1 MRYLTLFFC
10 TFSLLFCG
18 CSDIE
23 SEKSA
28 IMNPILETIFAR
40 HSVRHFEDRAV
51 SADTMMMLARA
62 AMAAPSGLDIR
73 PWQVILIDD
82 TDLIDRLADSLP
94 NAKMAKQVYNAVVI
108 CGDTEASHHWIVDCA
123 VAGENLLL
131 AAQSMGLGAVWTAV
145 YPDPNRVRVVINEL
159 GIPDNMMPL
168 VFIPVGYPTGEDR
181 PKDKFDTTKIHHNK
195 WQ

>member
-1 MRYLTLFFC
+1 
-10 TFSLLFCG
+10 
-18 CSDIE
+18 
-23 SEKSA
+23 
-28 IMNPILETIFAR
+28 MNPTLETIFAR

-145 YPDPNRVRVVINEL
+145 YPDPNRVRVVRNEL